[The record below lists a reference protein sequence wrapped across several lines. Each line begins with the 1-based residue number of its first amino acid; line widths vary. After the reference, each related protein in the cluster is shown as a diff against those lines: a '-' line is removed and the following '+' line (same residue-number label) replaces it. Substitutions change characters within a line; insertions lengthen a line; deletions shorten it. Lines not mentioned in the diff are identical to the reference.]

1 MIFLVN
7 SQYEN
12 ERKET
17 NEKSD
22 GKNKGQYF
30 CRLPALLL
38 CALLLSACGSG
49 DKAEA
54 ASGDPGES
62 AASVENTGE
71 AISEPVASAEAPEGV
86 SSSEVQETV
95 PEQTSASKDRLDG
108 TIEEIDSSS
117 FRVSETFTEDLGEDG
132 LLAVSPADPDPT
144 AFIEVTY
151 TEDTV
156 FTICSSSDM
165 GITSTTSEATAADLE
180 KEGVCTLQ
188 VPATV
193 LYFMRKKLPYIILI
207 SNKFFC

>member
-1 MIFLVN
+1 MRGRKQMKKVM
-7 SQYEN
+7 
-12 ERKET
+12 ERT
-17 NEKSD
+17 RDNI
-22 GKNKGQYF
+22 F

-54 ASGDPGES
+54 ASGDPGAS

-71 AISEPVASAEAPEGV
+71 AVSEPVASAEAPEGV

-117 FRVSETFTEDLGEDG
+117 FRDSETYTEDLGEDG

-180 KEGVCTLQ
+180 KGRSMY
-188 VPATV
+188 ATGTRNGSV
-193 LYFMRKKLPYIILI
+193 FHAEEITIYHFD
-207 SNKFFC
+207 

>member
-38 CALLLSACGSG
+38 CALLLSACGSEIRRRPLLEIRERLLHLWRILVKPFSEP
-49 DKAEA
+49 D
-54 ASGDPGES
+54 ASGRS
-62 AASVENTGE
+62 TGRD
-71 AISEPVASAEAPEGV
+71 ILIR
-86 SSSEVQETV
+86 SSGNSFGANLGFQ
-95 PEQTSASKDRLDG
+95 SRLDG

-180 KEGVCTLQ
+180 KGRSMY
-188 VPATV
+188 ATGTRNGSV
-193 LYFMRKKLPYIILI
+193 FHAEEITIYHFD
-207 SNKFFC
+207 

>member
-1 MIFLVN
+1 MKMRG
-7 SQYEN
+7 
-12 ERKET
+12 RKQ

-180 KEGVCTLQ
+180 KGRSMY
-188 VPATV
+188 ATGTRNGSV
-193 LYFMRKKLPYIILI
+193 FHAEEITIYHFD
-207 SNKFFC
+207 